1 MTKDVI
7 KDVPADAV
15 LASRLARQSQLLQP
29 QQIDDLANGLLLLAR
44 ELWVVKDRQRVLEAL
59 LADNGII
66 APFAVANHQPVSDLA
81 AELLAERTR
90 YTTSLMEALCPSEA
104 DAD

>member
-1 MTKDVI
+1 MSKDE
-7 KDVPADAV
+7 ATDAV

-29 QQIDDLANGLLLLAR
+29 QQLDDLANGLLLLAR

-66 APFAVANHQPVSDLA
+66 APMAVANHQPGPDLA

-90 YTTSLMEALCPSEA
+90 YTAALMEALCPSEA
-104 DAD
+104 DAG

>member
-1 MTKDVI
+1 MSKD
-7 KDVPADAV
+7 AATDAV

-29 QQIDDLANGLLLLAR
+29 QQLDDLANGLLLLAR

-66 APFAVANHQPVSDLA
+66 APTAVANHQPGPDLA
-81 AELLAERTR
+81 TELVAERTR
-90 YTTSLMEALCPSEA
+90 YTAALMEALCPSEA
-104 DAD
+104 DAG